1 MSMHLIEDLVEE
13 TVHLTDTADL
23 PAGQKRSILGN
34 LFNLQSWYFDTGYTH
49 FRVMDV
55 LLRYRFVY
63 KINLAAY
70 PDIAASTVFDKETG
84 GWVKTNDEN
93 NTPLGYAVAEN
104 EKTWLYFDAG
114 GALWQRLCEQGA
126 LPGEDQEPPGKLAV
140 PDLIHLVLKEAEK
153 QQQFLLLEQWYAL
166 LVNAILFA
174 DFSAEDGI
182 PPTFS
187 GLAQHEVLSS
197 IRAIVQRNQVGNRRK
212 SNDSDND
219 NYLELPGLKATL
231 ETTQSTEEAYRIR
244 FLLDLKKTVAVLT
257 TSYQKEI
264 KATAHPEKKTDL
276 VFRQVNAFL
285 EANNW
290 IYAPQQEQR
299 WLWYKDNTAQDRR
312 FIMLD
317 LDVDKKTLFCKQ
329 ALQHALLLKWQHMEA
344 DTMPRHFHFYRDIV
358 AFLPDDWMKK
368 NKKSISQWGGWKYD
382 IKKTEKEL
390 AGSIDQLTAALEF
403 LGNTYFDFLQE
414 EFPGKFFTRDPGQLL
429 YVLENGEGEL
439 GIIPEYMIFNSRYHI
454 LLAFAVHS
462 FNNGHRSRGTELLEK
477 ARAISESE
485 RINKHLKENILAP
498 VFEHW
503 AKHGEIR
510 YPVPWNSYML
520 AYYS

>member
-13 TVHLTDTADL
+13 TIHLTDTADL

-34 LFNLQSWYFDTGYTH
+34 LFTLQSWYFDAGYTH

-63 KINLAAY
+63 KINLAEY
-70 PDIAASTVFDKETG
+70 PGIAASAVFDKETG

-93 NTPLGYAVAEN
+93 NTPLGYAVVEN

-114 GALWQRLCEQGA
+114 GALWQRLCEEGA
-126 LPGEDQEPPGKLAV
+126 LQGEDRESPGKLSV

-153 QQQFLLLEQWYAL
+153 QRQPVLLEQWYAL
-166 LVNAILFA
+166 LVNAILAA

-182 PPTFS
+182 PPTFN
-187 GLAQHEVLSS
+187 GLVQHEVLNS
-197 IRAIVQRNQVGNRRK
+197 IRTIAQRNQSGNRRK
-212 SNDSDND
+212 NSDSDND

-231 ETTQSTEEAYRIR
+231 ETTQNTEEAYRIR
-244 FLLDLKKTVAVLT
+244 FLLDLKKPVAALT
-257 TSYQKEI
+257 ASYEKEI

-285 EANNW
+285 EADSW

-299 WLWYKDNTAQDRR
+299 WLWYKDTPAQDRR

-317 LDVDKKTLFCKQ
+317 LDVEKKTLFCKQ
-329 ALQHALLLKWQHMEA
+329 ALQHALLLEWQHMEA
-344 DTMPRHFHFYRDIV
+344 DTLPRHFHFYRDIV
-358 AFLPDDWMKK
+358 AFLPDSSTR
-368 NKKSISQWGGWKYD
+368 KSISQWGGWKYD

-390 AGSIDQLTAALEF
+390 AKSIDQLTAALEF

-439 GIIPEYMIFNSRYHI
+439 GIIPEYMIFSSRYHI
-454 LLAFAVHS
+454 LLAFAVYH
-462 FNNGHRSRGTELLEK
+462 FNNGERSKGAEFLEK
-477 ARAISESE
+477 ARNISESE

-503 AKHGEIR
+503 ARHREIR